1 MNKVS
6 GLSCF
11 YYFFNN
17 QVKSGLEKAKGT
29 LEAENADLASEL
41 RTITNAKQESDR
53 RRKQAEQQLAE
64 VQSKMGE
71 NDRLRIELAEKAAK
85 LQQESDSI
93 TTQVRQVLFSIALI
107 ILIQL
112 ISL

>member
-1 MNKVS
+1 M
-6 GLSCF
+6 
-11 YYFFNN
+11 
-17 QVKSGLEKAKGT
+17 
-29 LEAENADLASEL
+29 
-41 RTITNAKQESDR
+41 
-53 RRKQAEQQLAE
+53 AE

-93 TTQVRQVLFSIALI
+93 TTQVRQVLFSFALI